1 MYVCLGVLELVFQ
14 EKRFKCVRKEQ
25 IVPLETRI
33 SWEISYKLL
42 RLCLLIAR
50 IFQGTGEKSASGP
63 AVGSTGSMIHMSGG
77 VCPSGIPA
85 LGAGGLH
92 VPKSGGPGWL
102 PDSCFAEKQNT
113 GESEAHQEKGG
124 LALSWLGWAL

>member
-1 MYVCLGVLELVFQ
+1 M
-14 EKRFKCVRKEQ
+14 RKEQ

-63 AVGSTGSMIHMSGG
+63 AVGSTGSMIHMSGR

-85 LGAGGLH
+85 LGAGGCTSQRVAAL
-92 VPKSGGPGWL
+92 GGFQTAAL
-102 PDSCFAEKQNT
+102 LKNRTQ

-124 LALSWLGWAL
+124 LVLSWLGWAL